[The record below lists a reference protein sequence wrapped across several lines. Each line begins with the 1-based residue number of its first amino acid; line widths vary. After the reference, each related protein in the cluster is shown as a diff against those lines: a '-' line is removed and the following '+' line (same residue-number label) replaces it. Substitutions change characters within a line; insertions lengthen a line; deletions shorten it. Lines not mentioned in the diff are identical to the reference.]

1 MSCTDEKHWIH
12 DLNHRLI
19 AARVS
24 VRFQLWLQ
32 FERRYHPLS
41 SFHFYMAYL
50 FTGIHNKHSMF
61 PGMRCPPDTYE
72 ASLGVNLHLVISRE
86 ASMCTHLVVFCWRV
100 GAWLRFPPFLIWL
113 WRSQVYLTSL
123 RWSLGSWLSSCR
135 SVSNNWS
142 VGWEWWC
149 RQWISCNRDPMVHVF
164 LERIMNLMISQ
175 ALGVLLVKHLAFQ
188 LVDDHVLLLEH
199 HRGLQV
205 VEIQMLL
212 MDPWS
217 LTIRLRIGKR
227 IQNLSSNQSQ
237 KSDHGRGVVSTNLI

>member
-1 MSCTDEKHWIH
+1 
-12 DLNHRLI
+12 
-19 AARVS
+19 
-24 VRFQLWLQ
+24 
-32 FERRYHPLS
+32 
-41 SFHFYMAYL
+41 
-50 FTGIHNKHSMF
+50 
-61 PGMRCPPDTYE
+61 
-72 ASLGVNLHLVISRE
+72 
-86 ASMCTHLVVFCWRV
+86 
-100 GAWLRFPPFLIWL
+100 
-113 WRSQVYLTSL
+113 
-123 RWSLGSWLSSCR
+123 
-135 SVSNNWS
+135 
-142 VGWEWWC
+142 
-149 RQWISCNRDPMVHVF
+149 MVHVF

-188 LVDDHVLLLEH
+188 LVDDQVLLLEH